1 MCGEYA
7 LTTGKKRKK
16 GRQKSK
22 AAIER
27 DRLRGDKVGP
37 DANGLNGSGVET
49 PQYRG
54 GVMSNMRSG
63 FQTAV
68 GQGEAASKGST
79 LNTILWIAVIGA
91 ATFMLVKQFQ

>member
-1 MCGEYA
+1 M
-7 LTTGKKRKK
+7 TTGKKRKK

-27 DRLRGDKVGP
+27 DRLRGSNHGHEAD
-37 DANGLNGSGVET
+37 GLTGSAVET

-63 FQTAV
+63 FQSAV
-68 GQGEAASKGST
+68 GQGENTGKGSK
-79 LNTILWIAVIGA
+79 LNTVLWIAVIGA

>member
-1 MCGEYA
+1 MTA
-7 LTTGKKRKK
+7 GKKRKK

-27 DRLRGDKVGP
+27 DRLRGDKHGHET
-37 DANGLNGSGVET
+37 DGLAGSAVET
-49 PQYRG
+49 SQYRG

-63 FQTAV
+63 FQSAV
-68 GQGEAASKGST
+68 GQGENTGKDST